1 MRFDRIVN
9 EYLFNV
15 CICFHNNR
23 DKSQRNSCCIIRFFR
38 SILFFII
45 KSCENQPT
53 LQLKSSYL
61 HQRKRYALHKKKN
74 VWNSNYR
81 SSKNWRKLTVKRQF
95 SLYASFIFD
104 WISFVNY
111 AQFWSHFSR
120 FFLYF
125 GYFLADFY
133 IRSLLIDFCI
143 KFLWDSFSVMLF
155 LDQQFWC
162 FLLGSLVDFSF
173 SIWFSLGIY
182 RLWFPFLICT
192 VVVIL

>member
-1 MRFDRIVN
+1 MLLTTVHAVAAPHFVCIFVLYYIITELSGKRNAMRFDRIVN

-23 DKSQRNSCCIIRFFR
+23 DKSQRNSCCIIRFFPKY
-38 SILFFII
+38 FFLLSNRVKISRLCSWSLLI
-45 KSCENQPT
+45 YISVNAMLC
-53 LQLKSSYL
+53 S
-61 HQRKRYALHKKKN
+61 KKN

-120 FFLYF
+120 FF
-125 GYFLADFY
+125 
-133 IRSLLIDFCI
+133 CI
-143 KFLWDSFSVMLF
+143 
-155 LDQQFWC
+155 
-162 FLLGSLVDFSF
+162 LVTF
-173 SIWFSLGIY
+173 
-182 RLWFPFLICT
+182 
-192 VVVIL
+192 

>member
-1 MRFDRIVN
+1 MLLTTVHAVAAPHFVCIFVLYYTITVLSGKRNAMRFDRIVN

-38 SILFFII
+38 SILFFYII
-45 KSCENQPT
+45 KSCENKPT

-61 HQRKRYALHKKKN
+61 NQRKCYALQQKTKKN
-74 VWNSNYR
+74 IWNSNYR

-111 AQFWSHFSR
+111 AQFWSHFSS
-120 FFLYF
+120 FLKKNFFLVFWLLFSGFLYF
-125 GYFLADFY
+125 G
-133 IRSLLIDFCI
+133 RSWSIFVLNFFEI
-143 KFLWDSFSVMLF
+143 LF
-155 LDQQFWC
+155 L
-162 FLLGSLVDFSF
+162 
-173 SIWFSLGIY
+173 
-182 RLWFPFLICT
+182 
-192 VVVIL
+192 